1 MKSSIQIAVLFPAIA
16 VVLAMTTGCGG
27 AATAPVNQVT
37 KGAGIS
43 STPSGGGTETG
54 ASGTTS
60 SGTTSSGS
68 TGAGTSTT
76 GTGTS
81 TSTGTTDSG
90 TTGSGTTGSGTT
102 GAGSGTTGSGT
113 TGSGTTGS
121 GTTGSGTTGN
131 GTTGSGT
138 TGTGTATTGSGT
150 TGSGTTGSGTT
161 GGGTT
166 GSGTSGTGTG
176 ATGSGTTG
184 SGTTGSGTTGSSTT
198 GSGTTGTGTAT
209 TGSGTTG
216 SGTTGSGTTGGGTTG
231 SGTTGTG
238 TGTTGSGTAGSGTTG
253 SGTTG
258 SGTTGSGTTG
268 SGTTGSGTT
277 GSGTTGTDPY
287 PGPVPSNAT
296 VVSEIQ
302 ALAKWQAAYDQG
314 TSGSSGSSAG
324 AMELVDNPSISGQ
337 AREFDSTYTDSGGE
351 RYYVSIGADTTA
363 TNFFYDMWVYLGTST
378 AKIANLEF
386 DMNQVM
392 ANGQTVIY
400 GFQCDGYSHTWDY
413 TENAGTPAVPVDRW
427 VHSPASCNVQNW
439 SVNTWHHLQVSYSRD
454 DEGNVTYNSV
464 WLDST
469 EQSINATVPSAF
481 ALGWGSTLLT
491 NFQVDGLGASGS
503 SAAYLDKMTVYRW

>member
-1 MKSSIQIAVLFPAIA
+1 
-16 VVLAMTTGCGG
+16 MTSGCGG
-27 AATAPVNQVT
+27 AATAPVSNSQVT
-37 KGAGIS
+37 TGSAA
-43 STPSGGGTETG
+43 SGGNTETG

-68 TGAGTSTT
+68 TDSGTSTT
-76 GTGTS
+76 GT
-81 TSTGTTDSG
+81 STGTTASG

-102 GAGSGTTGSGT
+102 GTGSSGTTGSGT

-121 GTTGSGTTGN
+121 GTTGSGTTG
-131 GTTGSGT
+131 
-138 TGTGTATTGSGT
+138 TGT
-150 TGSGTTGSGTT
+150 
-161 GGGTT
+161 
-166 GSGTSGTGTG
+166 
-176 ATGSGTTG
+176 GTTG
-184 SGTTGSGTTGSSTT
+184 SGTTGSGTTGS
-198 GSGTTGTGTAT
+198 
-209 TGSGTTG
+209 
-216 SGTTGSGTTGGGTTG
+216 GTTG

-238 TGTTGSGTAGSGTTG
+238 TGTTGSGTTGSGTTG

-258 SGTTGSGTTG
+258 SGTTGTGTGTTGSGTTGTGTTGSGTTGTGTTGSGTTG

-287 PGPVPSNAT
+287 PDPVPSDAT

-302 ALAKWQAAYDQG
+302 ARANWQAAYDTA
-314 TSGSSGSSAG
+314 TSGSSGSSG
-324 AMELVDNPSISGQ
+324 GEMELVDAPSISGQ
-337 AREFDSTYTDSGGE
+337 ARQFDSTYTDSGGE

-363 TNFFYDMWVYLGTST
+363 TNFFYDLWVYLPTST
-378 AKIANLEF
+378 GKIANLEF

-400 GFQCDGYSHTWDY
+400 GFQCDGYSQTWDY
-413 TENAGTPAVPVDRW
+413 TENAGTPAVPVDHW
-427 VHSPASCNVQNW
+427 VHSSASCNVQKW
-439 SVNTWHHLQVSYSRD
+439 RVNTWHHLQVSYSRD

-469 EQSINATVPSAF
+469 EQSIKATVPSAF

>member
-76 GTGTS
+76 GTS

-102 GAGSGTTGSGT
+102 GAGSGT
-113 TGSGTTGS
+113 
-121 GTTGSGTTGN
+121 
-131 GTTGSGT
+131 
-138 TGTGTATTGSGT
+138 
-150 TGSGTTGSGTT
+150 
-161 GGGTT
+161 
-166 GSGTSGTGTG
+166 
-176 ATGSGTTG
+176 TGSGTTG

-378 AKIANLEF
+378 GKIANLEF

>member
-16 VVLAMTTGCGG
+16 VVLATTTGCGG

-76 GTGTS
+76 GTS
-81 TSTGTTDSG
+81 TSTGTTD
-90 TTGSGTTGSGTT
+90 
-102 GAGSGTTGSGT
+102 
-113 TGSGTTGS
+113 
-121 GTTGSGTTGN
+121 
-131 GTTGSGT
+131 
-138 TGTGTATTGSGT
+138 
-150 TGSGTTGSGTT
+150 
-161 GGGTT
+161 
-166 GSGTSGTGTG
+166 
-176 ATGSGTTG
+176 
-184 SGTTGSGTTGSSTT
+184 SGTTGSSTT

-378 AKIANLEF
+378 GKIANLEF